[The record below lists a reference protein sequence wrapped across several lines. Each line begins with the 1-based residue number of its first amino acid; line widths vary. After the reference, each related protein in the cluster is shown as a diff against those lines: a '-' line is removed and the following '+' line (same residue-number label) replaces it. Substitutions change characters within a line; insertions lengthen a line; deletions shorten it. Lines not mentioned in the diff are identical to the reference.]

1 MTEYFFKRVPFC
13 KWIFEYDL
21 KTNLI
26 KDIIAGLTIGI
37 VHIPQGMAY
46 SLMAGLDPVYGLY
59 VSFWPVLIYAFLGT
73 SRHLS
78 IGMSI

>member
-1 MTEYFFKRVPFC
+1 MILTV
-13 KWIFEYDL
+13 
-21 KTNLI
+21 LI
-26 KDIIAGLTIGI
+26 KKDPSNSIFYFL

-78 IGMSI
+78 IGNFEINQTFESWK